1 MLEKTLSS
9 VPEDPENSSLDFR
22 LLEGTGTAFLEIR
35 RTDEELKMQWVMEL
49 DRLEGD
55 EGRQLLRAQ
64 LYQPYLLL
72 TCGGFH
78 DLLAASTA
86 AATATAASG
95 CDAGGTLNPKG
106 GASAGNAAPAV
117 PEGIGKFMKRLK
129 KEADG
134 WNTSTTSGVHRSE
147 EGRRVPCCSSS
158 SLSMFGGEYSSSSL
172 NMFGGGLACYPDI
185 VTALTGGTQD
195 SGRVLMGSVGGFE
208 DSVAG
213 TLPDTCK
220 YQSQGAEA
228 VRRKARRGSRC
239 MIGALDSDDE
249 DHGGEAGGDGHSSL
263 VGGRR
268 AGDGIS
274 QSQAGVSQ
282 GRDWVSQGCREGVP
296 QGLEGGTSQSR
307 QEKVSQGVD
316 GAAAAQGSG
325 VVSPATP
332 PKRIVK
338 KANRRGRR

>member
-1 MLEKTLSS
+1 MLKTLSS
-9 VPEDPENSSLDFR
+9 VPEDQENSSLDFR
-22 LLEGTGTAFLEIR
+22 LQEGTGTAFLDIR
-35 RTDEELKMQWVMEL
+35 RKDEMLEILWEMQL

-64 LYQPYLLL
+64 LYQPYMLL
-72 TCGGFH
+72 TCGGFQPY
-78 DLLAASTA
+78 LLAASTA

-95 CDAGGTLNPKG
+95 CDAGGTLNPKS
-106 GASAGNAAPAV
+106 GASSGNAAPAV
-117 PEGIGKFMKRLK
+117 PEGIGKFIRQLK

-134 WNTSTTSGVHRSE
+134 GNTSTTSGVHRSE
-147 EGRRVPCCSSS
+147 EGRRVPC
-158 SLSMFGGEYSSSSL
+158 YSSSSL
-172 NMFGGGLACYPDI
+172 NMCGGGLACYLGI

-220 YQSQGAEA
+220 YQSQGVEA

-249 DHGGEAGGDGHSSL
+249 DHGGDGHSSL

-268 AGDGIS
+268 VGDGIS

-296 QGLEGGTSQSR
+296 QGLEGGTSQGR
-307 QEKVSQGVD
+307 PEKVSQGVD

-325 VVSPATP
+325 VASPATP